1 MAETKESREAKA
13 SKEAEKEP
21 QFYRITLLNGVR
33 LSVAIDPDMNL
44 RSIDDFSQFGTRAKE
59 PDRIIGNLEKTGERV
74 VIRWEAV
81 AYVERPARWQGSAS
95 PTSGRP
101 RLCGIGPQGR
111 PCTGPS
117 SGRTA
122 APPAT
127 ATGSTP
133 PGGPPKSSRRP
144 GW

>member
-13 SKEAEKEP
+13 GKEADKEP

-81 AYVERPARWQGSAS
+81 AYVEE
-95 PTSGRP
+95 
-101 RLCGIGPQGR
+101 
-111 PCTGPS
+111 PS
-117 SGRTA
+117 KVQKRAGF
-122 APPAT
+122 
-127 ATGSTP
+127 
-133 PGGPPKSSRRP
+133 
-144 GW
+144 